1 MPPVRSYWLSRV
13 GYACKGRWRGR
24 KREHEKIWFHAHST
38 EMHQA
43 GGSRLS
49 NATERSGKKR
59 RKNGPRLW
67 NHWGSQ
73 LAPRRSQILRT
84 SPFMSPCCLWRKF
97 PQEIESSGDFSSSQ
111 QLLATPHQHKRKW
124 HLTTSWCPPPHS
136 LMPASDFQTAKD
148 FPKK

>member
-13 GYACKGRWRGR
+13 GYACKGRRRVGR
-24 KREHEKIWFHAHST
+24 REQGRSGFMHTST
-38 EMHQA
+38 EIHQA
-43 GGSRLS
+43 GGSRLT
-49 NATERSGKKR
+49 NATERSGRKR

-67 NHWGSQ
+67 YHWGSQ
-73 LAPRRSQILRT
+73 LAPWRSQILRT
-84 SPFMSPCCLWRKF
+84 SSFMSPCCLWSKF

-111 QLLATPHQHKRKW
+111 QLLATPCQQKRKW
-124 HLTTSWCPPPHS
+124 HLTTSWYSSPHS